1 MPITFPIGYH
11 PLHRTKIIDYQLNRW
26 HSLGYCD
33 LDDMRIAATRIKTL
47 TDWKPVMVE
56 LAERA
61 LADGRILNGAFL
73 LRAAEFFTHPGDPDK
88 LRLYERFSEL
98 FYNRLMAAEP
108 IERFEVSYPGGALP
122 ALRLRHR
129 SESVHGTLVMHG
141 GFDSFIEEFYSIAAF
156 FAGQGYDVIAFE
168 GPGQGAALKR
178 HNLPL
183 TYEWEKPARAIL
195 DYFGANDVT
204 WLGISMGGWM
214 CFRAAAFEP
223 RIKRVIALSIA
234 YDYMEIP
241 PPFVANFARWLMSK
255 PGLFGPLTELKMRA
269 RPQERW
275 GIDNL
280 MYITQSASPLDA
292 GLRLLEFNKI
302 NQHPEKVTQDVL
314 ILTGAAD
321 HFIPLKMHHLQVAAL
336 RNARSLTERIF
347 SAADQAENH
356 CQVGN
361 IGLAL
366 QVMAEWIEQRTPRD
380 ELVAAAS

>member
-129 SESVHGTLVMHG
+129 SESVHGTLV
-141 GFDSFIEEFYSIAAF
+141 I
-156 FAGQGYDVIAFE
+156 
-168 GPGQGAALKR
+168 
-178 HNLPL
+178 
-183 TYEWEKPARAIL
+183 
-195 DYFGANDVT
+195 
-204 WLGISMGGWM
+204 
-214 CFRAAAFEP
+214 
-223 RIKRVIALSIA
+223 
-234 YDYMEIP
+234 
-241 PPFVANFARWLMSK
+241 
-255 PGLFGPLTELKMRA
+255 
-269 RPQERW
+269 
-275 GIDNL
+275 
-280 MYITQSASPLDA
+280 
-292 GLRLLEFNKI
+292 
-302 NQHPEKVTQDVL
+302 
-314 ILTGAAD
+314 
-321 HFIPLKMHHLQVAAL
+321 
-336 RNARSLTERIF
+336 
-347 SAADQAENH
+347 
-356 CQVGN
+356 
-361 IGLAL
+361 
-366 QVMAEWIEQRTPRD
+366 
-380 ELVAAAS
+380 

>member
-1 MPITFPIGYH
+1 MLITFPVGYH

-33 LDDMRIAATRIKTL
+33 LDDMRIAAARIKTL
-47 TDWKPVMVE
+47 ADWKPVMVDM
-56 LAERA
+56 AERA
-61 LADGRILNGAFL
+61 LADGRMLNGVFL

-98 FYNRLMAAEP
+98 FYNQLMAAEP
-108 IERFEVSYPGGALP
+108 IERFNVPYPGGALP
-122 ALRLRHR
+122 ALRLRR
-129 SESVHGTLVMHG
+129 RGEIARGTLVMHG

-156 FAGQGYDVIAFE
+156 FAAQGYDVIAFE

-223 RIKRVIALSIA
+223 RIRRVIALSIA

-241 PPFVANFARWLMSK
+241 PPLVANFARWLMSK

-314 ILTGAAD
+314 ILSGAAD

-336 RNARSLTERIF
+336 RNAGSLTERIF
-347 SAADQAENH
+347 NAADQAENH

-366 QVMAEWIEQRTPRD
+366 QVMAEWMEELTPRLG
-380 ELVAAAS
+380 LVAAAQ